1 MSIKEIKDITKLQKR
16 LKSAL
21 DELKYI
27 KKCCENA
34 GEELAKHSFY
44 YDHKEKNLVIQALEL
59 NEKYERREQ
68 ECNNLR
74 AKLNDIEKENE
85 VLKTLVQ
92 LLSENGLFSQRYFK
106 KENEKLKE
114 KLKLAK
120 NTLQYYAESSIPSQL
135 YTTQQTKGAV
145 YTLGWAE
152 CGPFKEVKY
161 QIYYDCESAFKTIE
175 ELDKD

>member
-68 ECNNLR
+68 ALDE
-74 AKLNDIEKENE
+74 IEKKCCA
-85 VLKTLVQ
+85 VL
-92 LLSENGLFSQRYFK
+92 NGD
-106 KENEKLKE
+106 EKIL
-114 KLKLAK
+114 
-120 NTLQYYAESSIPSQL
+120 YA
-135 YTTQQTKGAV
+135 
-145 YTLGWAE
+145 
-152 CGPFKEVKY
+152 Y
-161 QIYYDCESAFKTIE
+161 QI
-175 ELDKD
+175 KDIIKKAKGENNAQ

>member
-1 MSIKEIKDITKLQKR
+1 MMSIEEIKDVNKLQKR

-68 ECNNLR
+68 ALDEIMKFINISTCNICEGEDTQACSECNVNTI
-74 AKLNDIEKENE
+74 KDIIKKVKDNN
-85 VLKTLVQ
+85 
-92 LLSENGLFSQRYFK
+92 NG
-106 KENEKLKE
+106 
-114 KLKLAK
+114 
-120 NTLQYYAESSIPSQL
+120 
-135 YTTQQTKGAV
+135 V
-145 YTLGWAE
+145 
-152 CGPFKEVKY
+152 
-161 QIYYDCESAFKTIE
+161 
-175 ELDKD
+175 